1 MRYFIINSNYYY
13 LNYDMRYSYQRE
25 IIKEIVCSTK
35 IHPTADWIFSEAKKR
50 ISNISLGTVYRNL
63 KTLEEIGSIKLIFD
77 DNQIRYDGNTDNH
90 HHLKCIECG
99 ILIDTDIKSNLNKE
113 RIVKDYDFE
122 PESTKFF
129 IIGKCKKHTK

>member
-13 LNYDMRYSYQRE
+13 LNYYMRYSYQRE

-35 IHPTADWIFSEAKKR
+35 THPTADWIFSEAKKK

-63 KTLEEIGSIKLIFD
+63 KTLEQVGSIKLIFD

-99 ILIDTDIKSNLNKE
+99 ILIDTNIKSNLNKE

>member
-1 MRYFIINSNYYY
+1 
-13 LNYDMRYSYQRE
+13 MRYSYQRE